1 MRNRVYITSIKD
13 KEDIGVSSLT
23 NDAVRDWTVAHQNV
37 LTFVPSLDS
46 PDYG

>member
-23 NDAVRDWTVAHQNV
+23 NDAVRDWTVTHQNV
-37 LTFVPSLDS
+37 LKW
-46 PDYG
+46 